1 MELNYIIL
9 AHRLPKNLS
18 RFILRLQDDN
28 TYFYVHID
36 KKSKIAPFQNELKE
50 LKNVFIL
57 EERIDVIWSDI
68 TGVQA
73 TLVALKKI
81 IEHKRN
87 GYCIFASGQDYPIKP
102 IAEIRSFF
110 ETNYGK
116 NFIDVS
122 PIQDVWKNNGY
133 KKRIFNYNIHPF
145 PKLRTWYSF
154 SDIYSSDFYTI
165 KNLKNLTKLTLNS
178 SDRSVLKYIFIKR
191 RHPNYIKPFG
201 GSAWWALPIETISE
215 ILKFLTSN
223 KSFEIY
229 HKYTHVP
236 DEIFFQSII
245 AHLFPKD
252 KISKSITYVNW
263 ERENCPLPVTFKSEE
278 DFKELKQTDCL
289 LARKFEGQ
297 TDILDKIDKEL
308 INLHSEGF

>member
-18 RFILRLQDDN
+18 RLILRLQDDN

-36 KKSKIAPFQNELKE
+36 KKRNIAPFQDELKE
-50 LKNVFIL
+50 LNNIFIL

-87 GYCIFASGQDYPIKP
+87 GYCILASGQDYPIKP
-102 IAEIRSFF
+102 IANLRNFLKAYYGQ
-110 ETNYGK
+110 NY
-116 NFIDVS
+116 IDLD
-122 PIQDVWKNNGY
+122 PIENVWKENGY

-145 PKLRTWYSF
+145 PKLRTWYAF

-165 KNLKNLTKLTLNS
+165 KNLKNITKLILNS
-178 SDRSVLKYIFIKR
+178 NDRSVLKYVFVKR
-191 RHPNYIKPFG
+191 RHPDYLKPFG

-215 ILKFLTSN
+215 ILKFINSN
-223 KSFEIY
+223 KSFEVY

-236 DEIFFQSII
+236 DEIFFHSII
-245 AHLFPKD
+245 AHLIPKE
-252 KISKSITYVNW
+252 KISSSLTYVNW
-263 ERENCPLPVTFKSEE
+263 ERENCSLPVTFQTDE
-278 DFKELKQTDCL
+278 DFEELAQTDRF
-289 LARKFEGQ
+289 LARKFEGEIA
-297 TDILDKIDKEL
+297 ILDKIDREL
-308 INLHSEGF
+308 LKIKI